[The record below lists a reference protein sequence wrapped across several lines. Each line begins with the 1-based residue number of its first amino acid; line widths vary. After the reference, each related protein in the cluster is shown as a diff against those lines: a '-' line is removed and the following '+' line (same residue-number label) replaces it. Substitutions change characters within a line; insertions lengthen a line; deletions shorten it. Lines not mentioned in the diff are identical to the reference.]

1 MPTIPG
7 ARALEAGASGAGH
20 ERPAPAAAPRRG
32 RPLLVSREAV
42 LERIRQ
48 LSARPEGLYRI
59 HRSHPALY
67 ARARRLCGSWA
78 AAVRAAGLD
87 YEAAIGAAR
96 ERSLKTRRQKARRRA
111 PGNGPAR

>member
-1 MPTIPG
+1 MTTIPEARTLG
-7 ARALEAGASGAGH
+7 AATSDAGGD
-20 ERPAPAAAPRRG
+20 RPAPAFAPRRG

-48 LSARPEGLYRI
+48 MAARSDGLFRV

-67 ARARRLCGSWA
+67 ARARRLYGSWA

-87 YEAAIGAAR
+87 YDAAVGAAR
-96 ERSLKTRRQKARRRA
+96 ERSLRTRRQKTRRR
-111 PGNGPAR
+111 PAAAAR